1 MYLRLFNQNMSSEK
15 KLLHSISK
23 ADESAFEVLFNTHK
37 NDVYNI
43 AYKFT
48 HCNILAEEIVQESFM
63 IIWQRREKLSDINN
77 FKAYLITITKH
88 IIYKSLREKAKKAIA
103 GSADENTASPSNAET
118 LLLEKEY
125 GDILQKA
132 VNRLPQQQQKVYL
145 LVKENGLKREEVANI
160 LNVAPDTVKFHL
172 AQAMKSI
179 RAYCSM
185 YLSAHLFLI
194 LQAFISFC

>member
-63 IIWQRREKLSDINN
+63 IIWQRREKLSDIDN
-77 FKAYLITITKH
+77 FKAYLITIAKH
-88 IIYKSLREKAKKAIA
+88 IIYKSLKEKAKKIITGAT
-103 GSADENTASPSNAET
+103 DENTATPSNAET
-118 LLLEKEY
+118 ILIEKEY
-125 GDILQKA
+125 DNILQKA
-132 VNRLPQQQQKVYL
+132 VSRLPKQQQKVYL

-179 RAYCSM
+179 RAYCFM
-185 YLSAHLFLI
+185 YLSVQFFLI
-194 LQAFISFC
+194 IPAVIPFC